1 MESGPAAEVAR
12 ILSNGRVEGTL
23 AARAHSFW
31 VSPLPFWECP
41 PDLIDDLAGADLVI
55 SKGDANYRRLLG
67 DLHWEPTAPFSDI
80 VRPLQPVLALR
91 TAKSLVAAGVDG
103 ATVQRASATDPDW
116 LTSGDWGMVQLA
128 PAIG

>member
-1 MESGPAAEVAR
+1 M
-12 ILSNGRVEGTL
+12 
-23 AARAHSFW
+23 
-31 VSPLPFWECP
+31 
-41 PDLIDDLAGADLVI
+41 AGADLVI

-67 DLHWEPTAPFSDI
+67 DLHWEPTAPFSEI

-103 ATVQRASATDPDW
+103 VTVQRASATDPDW